1 MSARNARTG
10 VASRT
15 PEAMLNLLARI
26 PDIAAAALLATIT
39 ALVVAQVVV
48 RYLLGGSL
56 VWSEELTRLLFVWMV
71 LVAAARAEPM
81 RIDQLL
87 DALPARLAAFIRLLG
102 TCLVA
107 ALTGYLVVGA
117 WGMMDLTE
125 FDTYIALGISVRWL
139 YCALFVAGLLWLIR
153 AAADILR
160 HARAILA

>member
-1 MSARNARTG
+1 
-10 VASRT
+10 
-15 PEAMLNLLARI
+15 MLNLLARI
-26 PDIAAAALLATIT
+26 PDIAAATLLAAIT
-39 ALVVAQVVV
+39 LLVVAQVAV

-71 LVAAARAEPM
+71 LVAASRAEPM
-81 RIDQLL
+81 RIDQVL
-87 DALPARLAAFIRLLG
+87 DALPARLAAFFRLLG

-139 YCALFVAGLLWLIR
+139 YCALLVAGVMWLIR

-160 HARAILA
+160 HARVAFA